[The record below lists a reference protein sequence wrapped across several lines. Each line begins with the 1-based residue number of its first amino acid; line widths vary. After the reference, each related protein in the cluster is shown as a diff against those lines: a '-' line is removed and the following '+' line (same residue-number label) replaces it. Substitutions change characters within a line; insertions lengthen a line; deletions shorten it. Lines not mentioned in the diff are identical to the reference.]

1 MNDIWNIII
10 IETVLIGFYFY
21 YGYVMRREIN
31 RFILLIGIIF
41 MLSGLNFIYL
51 YTFSLSTSYLVI
63 AIINL
68 VVGIIFLIS
77 FKYPKLQKKLIKT

>member
-1 MNDIWNIII
+1 MKDIWNIII

-21 YGYVMRREIN
+21 YGYFMRREIN
-31 RFILLIGIIF
+31 RFILLIGIMF
-41 MLSGLNFIYL
+41 MLSGLNLIYL
-51 YTFSLSTSYLVI
+51 YRTFSTSYLVI

-77 FKYPKLQKKLIKT
+77 YKYPKLQKNLIKT